1 MPIFTLKFLEKHEV
15 ARNTFEFRF
24 NKPQDFN
31 FIPGQYGGFTLPL
44 LAGAAPGSNNRR
56 FSLISSPTDAYL
68 AFTTRLQDS
77 PFKRQLAE
85 MIPGMEIKFAGPT
98 GQFILP
104 SDAAKPV
111 VLIAGGIGIAPFL
124 SMMRHQLYAR
134 SNRPLLVFYGNRTPE
149 DAPYFADL
157 AEFNQGNIT
166 LIHCMSQ
173 ADASW
178 KGETGFIE
186 HTLIKKHVSDITQPE
201 YFVCGAPTMVT
212 ALHETLLE
220 MGINEDQIHVEDFPG
235 YR

>member
-1 MPIFTLKFLEKHEV
+1 MPIHILKLIEKHEV

-24 NKPQDFN
+24 NKPQGFN

-44 LAGAAPGSNNRR
+44 LTGAAPGSNNRR
-56 FSLISSPTDAYL
+56 FSLISSPTDTYL
-68 AFTTRLQDS
+68 AFTTRMQDS

-85 MIPGMEIKFAGPT
+85 MTPGMEIKFAGPS

-104 SDAAKPV
+104 SDEAKPA

-124 SMMRHQLYAR
+124 SMMHHRLHMN
-134 SNRPLLVFYGNRTPE
+134 SKRPLIVFYGNRTPE

-157 AEFNQGNIT
+157 AQFNHENIS
-166 LIHCMSQ
+166 LVHCMSE

-178 KGETGFIE
+178 QGETGFID
-186 HTLIKKHVSDITQPE
+186 HTLINKHVTDINQPE
-201 YFVCGAPTMVT
+201 YFVCGAPTMVA

-220 MGINEDQIHVEDFPG
+220 MGIAEDQIHIEDFPG